1 MGSRLSRQGSLDNES
16 FSKKQR
22 KPLGGTGQSGR
33 GGGDFLFALMLKSDK
48 LPGMLRRSNHSPYVR
63 RVAWIK
69 EIQKLL
75 RERRMEQATD
85 VLKLLRKDL
94 GLEGT
99 SLNDILYKNAAF
111 LNLVDPISHELLL
124 SLAREM
130 QCPKKDADIIKS
142 SDKICRQLIYHLT
155 PHSKWLRQSMSR
167 RKSQACLKTTLQKK
181 LSSDSIDLS
190 GIPLSTR
197 DVRQVAFYVQ
207 NNRDSLVAV
216 DVSFTELSDDNLR
229 LLLPLLASLPKLST
243 LALNGN
249 RLTLAILKDLTEM
262 LKDPKKFS
270 SLAWI
275 DLGNNVDIFTMPQPL
290 LVALR
295 RRCSLKSSLPTIYEY
310 TEGQPYSYHL
320 ETSIEEP
327 SHYEEEEEEDVE
339 EEDEEEDRRSAFSV
353 GRTQSILGVDQV
365 GMPQHRPISFNT
377 AFVNIGEDFNVT
389 EGLFTC
395 RIPGAYYFSF
405 NVGKLPQKTLSVKLM
420 KNHLEV
426 QAMIYD
432 DSQGEKALQSQSLMM
447 ALKSGDT
454 VWLYS
459 HQRDGFGAY
468 SNHAKYITFTG
479 FLVYPDITPSPTTS
493 ATTSQSQADKR
504 P

>member
-1 MGSRLSRQGSLDNES
+1 MGSRLSRQSSLDNEN
-16 FSKKQR
+16 FSKKRR
-22 KPLGGTGQSGR
+22 KLLDGSGESER
-33 GGGDFLFALMLKSDK
+33 GSRGSGDFLFAMMLKSDK
-48 LPGMLRRSNHSPYVR
+48 LPGMLRRTNHSPYIR

-75 RERRMEQATD
+75 RDRRMEQATD

-130 QCPKKDADIIKS
+130 QCPKKDADTRKS

-190 GIPLSTR
+190 GVALSTR
-197 DVRQVAFYVQ
+197 DVRQVAFYLQ
-207 NNRDSLVAV
+207 NNRDSVVAV
-216 DVSFTELSDDNLR
+216 DISFTELQDENLKI
-229 LLLPLLASLPKLST
+229 LLPLLASLPKLST

-249 RLTLAILKDLTEM
+249 RLTLAVLKDLTEM
-262 LKDPKKFS
+262 LKDPKMFS

-310 TEGQPYSYHL
+310 TEGQPYYYHL

-327 SHYEEEEEEDVE
+327 SLYEEEEEEE
-339 EEDEEEDRRSAFSV
+339 EEAEDDEDDMGNKFE
-353 GRTQSILGVDQV
+353 
-365 GMPQHRPISFNT
+365 
-377 AFVNIGEDFNVT
+377 
-389 EGLFTC
+389 
-395 RIPGAYYFSF
+395 
-405 NVGKLPQKTLSVKLM
+405 
-420 KNHLEV
+420 LEPW
-426 QAMIYD
+426 
-432 DSQGEKALQSQSLMM
+432 SLGEKQLS
-447 ALKSGDT
+447 KD
-454 VWLYS
+454 
-459 HQRDGFGAY
+459 
-468 SNHAKYITFTG
+468 FT
-479 FLVYPDITPSPTTS
+479 LHYCE
-493 ATTSQSQADKR
+493 R
-504 P
+504 

>member
-1 MGSRLSRQGSLDNES
+1 MGSRLSRQSSLDNEN
-16 FSKKQR
+16 FSKKRR
-22 KPLGGTGQSGR
+22 KLVDSSGESDRGSR

-48 LPGMLRRSNHSPYVR
+48 LPGMLRRTNHSPYMR

-75 RERRMEQATD
+75 RDRRIEQATD

-130 QCPKKDADIIKS
+130 QCPKKDADTIKS

-181 LSSDSIDLS
+181 LSSDSVDLS

-197 DVRQVAFYVQ
+197 DVREVAFYLQ
-207 NNRDSLVAV
+207 NNRDSVVAV
-216 DVSFTELSDDNLR
+216 DISFTELQDENLR
-229 LLLPLLASLPKLST
+229 ILLPLLASLPKLST

-262 LKDPKKFS
+262 LKDPKMFS

-310 TEGQPYSYHL
+310 TEGQPYCYHL

-327 SHYEEEEEEDVE
+327 SHYEEEEEDEDE
-339 EEDEEEDRRSAFSV
+339 AEDDEEEV
-353 GRTQSILGVDQV
+353 GNK
-365 GMPQHRPISFNT
+365 F
-377 AFVNIGEDFNVT
+377 E
-389 EGLFTC
+389 
-395 RIPGAYYFSF
+395 
-405 NVGKLPQKTLSVKLM
+405 
-420 KNHLEV
+420 LEPW
-426 QAMIYD
+426 AL
-432 DSQGEKALQSQSLMM
+432 GEKQLS
-447 ALKSGDT
+447 KD
-454 VWLYS
+454 
-459 HQRDGFGAY
+459 
-468 SNHAKYITFTG
+468 FT
-479 FLVYPDITPSPTTS
+479 LHYCE
-493 ATTSQSQADKR
+493 R
-504 P
+504 

>member
-1 MGSRLSRQGSLDNES
+1 MGSRLSRQNSLNNENFSQKRRRLADVATQGDN
-16 FSKKQR
+16 R
-22 KPLGGTGQSGR
+22 SGR
-33 GGGDFLFALMLKSDK
+33 AGGDLLFALMLKTDK

-63 RVAWIK
+63 RVAWIR

-75 RERRMEQATD
+75 RDRRMEQATD
-85 VLKLLRKDL
+85 VLRLLRKDL

-130 QCPKKDADIIKS
+130 QNPKKDSDTIKS

-181 LSSDSIDLS
+181 LSNDTVDLS

-197 DVRQVAFYVQ
+197 DVRQVAFYLQ
-207 NNRDSLVAV
+207 NNRDSVVAV
-216 DVSFTELSDDNLR
+216 DISFTELQDENLM
-229 LLLPLLASLPKLST
+229 LLLPLLASLPKLNN

-249 RLTLAILKDLTEM
+249 RLTLTVLKDLTEM
-262 LKDPKKFS
+262 LKDPKKFA

-310 TEGQPYSYHL
+310 TEGQPYCYHL

-327 SHYEEEEEEDVE
+327 SHYEEEEE
-339 EEDEEEDRRSAFSV
+339 
-353 GRTQSILGVDQV
+353 
-365 GMPQHRPISFNT
+365 
-377 AFVNIGEDFNVT
+377 GEDPEDDI
-389 EGLFTC
+389 EGMGNKFE
-395 RIPGAYYFSF
+395 
-405 NVGKLPQKTLSVKLM
+405 
-420 KNHLEV
+420 LEPWGL
-426 QAMIYD
+426 
-432 DSQGEKALQSQSLMM
+432 GEKQLS
-447 ALKSGDT
+447 KD
-454 VWLYS
+454 
-459 HQRDGFGAY
+459 
-468 SNHAKYITFTG
+468 FT
-479 FLVYPDITPSPTTS
+479 LHYCE
-493 ATTSQSQADKR
+493 R
-504 P
+504 

>member
-1 MGSRLSRQGSLDNES
+1 MGSRLSRQSSLDNEN
-16 FSKKQR
+16 FSKKRR
-22 KPLGGTGQSGR
+22 KLLDGSGDSDRGSSR

-48 LPGMLRRSNHSPYVR
+48 LPGMLRRTNHSPYMR

-75 RERRMEQATD
+75 RDRRIEQATD

-130 QCPKKDADIIKS
+130 QCPKKDADTIKS

-181 LSSDSIDLS
+181 LSSDSVDLS

-197 DVRQVAFYVQ
+197 DVRQVAFYLQ
-207 NNRDSLVAV
+207 NNRDSVVAV
-216 DVSFTELSDDNLR
+216 DISFTELQDDNLR
-229 LLLPLLASLPKLST
+229 ILLPLLASLPKLST

-262 LKDPKKFS
+262 LKDPKMFS
-270 SLAWI
+270 NLAWI

-310 TEGQPYSYHL
+310 TEGQPYCYHL

-327 SHYEEEEEEDVE
+327 SHYEEEEEEDD
-339 EEDEEEDRRSAFSV
+339 EDEDDDMGS
-353 GRTQSILGVDQV
+353 
-365 GMPQHRPISFNT
+365 
-377 AFVNIGEDFNVT
+377 
-389 EGLFTC
+389 
-395 RIPGAYYFSF
+395 
-405 NVGKLPQKTLSVKLM
+405 KLE
-420 KNHLEV
+420 LEPW
-426 QAMIYD
+426 A
-432 DSQGEKALQSQSLMM
+432 SGEKQLS
-447 ALKSGDT
+447 KD
-454 VWLYS
+454 
-459 HQRDGFGAY
+459 
-468 SNHAKYITFTG
+468 FT
-479 FLVYPDITPSPTTS
+479 LHYCE
-493 ATTSQSQADKR
+493 R
-504 P
+504 

>member
-1 MGSRLSRQGSLDNES
+1 MGSRLSRQSSLDNEN
-16 FSKKQR
+16 FSKKRR
-22 KPLGGTGQSGR
+22 KIQQEAGGEGERSSRT
-33 GGGDFLFALMLKSDK
+33 GGDFLFAMMLKSDK
-48 LPGMLRRSNHSPYVR
+48 LPGMLRRSHHSPYIR

-75 RERRMEQATD
+75 RERRIEQATE

-94 GLEGT
+94 GLEGS

-130 QCPKKDADIIKS
+130 QCPKKDADTIKS

-181 LSSDSIDLS
+181 ISSDSVDLS

-197 DVRQVAFYVQ
+197 DVRQVAFYLQ
-207 NNRDSLVAV
+207 NNKDSVVAV
-216 DVSFTELSDDNLR
+216 DVSFTELQDDNLR
-229 LLLPLLASLPKLST
+229 ILLPLLASLPKLST

-249 RLTLAILKDLTEM
+249 RLTLSILKDLTEM

-310 TEGQPYSYHL
+310 TEGQPYCYHL

-327 SHYEEEEEEDVE
+327 SHYEE
-339 EEDEEEDRRSAFSV
+339 DEEEGDAE
-353 GRTQSILGVDQV
+353 LDDLENKYDLE
-365 GMPQHRPISFNT
+365 PW
-377 AFVNIGEDFNVT
+377 
-389 EGLFTC
+389 GL
-395 RIPGAYYFSF
+395 
-405 NVGKLPQKTLSVKLM
+405 
-420 KNHLEV
+420 
-426 QAMIYD
+426 
-432 DSQGEKALQSQSLMM
+432 GEKHLS
-447 ALKSGDT
+447 KD
-454 VWLYS
+454 
-459 HQRDGFGAY
+459 
-468 SNHAKYITFTG
+468 FT
-479 FLVYPDITPSPTTS
+479 LHYCE
-493 ATTSQSQADKR
+493 R
-504 P
+504 

>member
-1 MGSRLSRQGSLDNES
+1 MGSRLSRQSSLDNEN
-16 FSKKQR
+16 FCKKRR
-22 KPLGGTGQSGR
+22 KLLDSSGEGERGSR
-33 GGGDFLFALMLKSDK
+33 GGGDFLFAMMLKSDK
-48 LPGMLRRSNHSPYVR
+48 LPGMLRRTNHSPYMR

-75 RERRMEQATD
+75 RDRRIEQATA

-130 QCPKKDADIIKS
+130 QCPKKDADTIKS

-181 LSSDSIDLS
+181 LSSDTVDLS
-190 GIPLSTR
+190 GIPLSSR
-197 DVRQVAFYVQ
+197 DIRQVAFYLQ
-207 NNRDSLVAV
+207 SNRDSVVAV
-216 DVSFTELSDDNLR
+216 DISFTELQDENLR
-229 LLLPLLASLPKLST
+229 ILLPILALLPKLNT

-262 LKDPKKFS
+262 LKDPRKFS

-320 ETSIEEP
+320 EISIEEP
-327 SHYEEEEEEDVE
+327 SHYEEEEEEDEDV
-339 EEDEEEDRRSAFSV
+339 EEDEDDV
-353 GRTQSILGVDQV
+353 GNKFELE
-365 GMPQHRPISFNT
+365 PW
-377 AFVNIGEDFNVT
+377 
-389 EGLFTC
+389 GL
-395 RIPGAYYFSF
+395 
-405 NVGKLPQKTLSVKLM
+405 
-420 KNHLEV
+420 
-426 QAMIYD
+426 
-432 DSQGEKALQSQSLMM
+432 GEKQLS
-447 ALKSGDT
+447 K
-454 VWLYS
+454 
-459 HQRDGFGAY
+459 
-468 SNHAKYITFTG
+468 NFT
-479 FLVYPDITPSPTTS
+479 LHYCE
-493 ATTSQSQADKR
+493 R
-504 P
+504 

>member
-1 MGSRLSRQGSLDNES
+1 MGSRLSRQSSLDNEN
-16 FSKKQR
+16 FSKKRR
-22 KPLGGTGQSGR
+22 KLLDGTGESDRGSR

-48 LPGMLRRSNHSPYVR
+48 LPGMLRRTNHSPYMR
-63 RVAWIK
+63 RVTWIK

-75 RERRMEQATD
+75 RDRRIEQATD

-130 QCPKKDADIIKS
+130 QCPKKDADTIKS

-181 LSSDSIDLS
+181 LSSDSVDLS

-197 DVRQVAFYVQ
+197 DVRQVAFYLQ
-207 NNRDSLVAV
+207 NNRDSVVAV
-216 DVSFTELSDDNLR
+216 DISFTELQDENLR

-270 SLAWI
+270 NLAWI

-310 TEGQPYSYHL
+310 TEGQPYCYHL

-327 SHYEEEEEEDVE
+327 SHYEEEEEEE
-339 EEDEEEDRRSAFSV
+339 EEVEDDEMTWGTIRLGAV
-353 GRTQSILGVDQV
+353 GFGRE
-365 GMPQHRPISFNT
+365 
-377 AFVNIGEDFNVT
+377 A
-389 EGLFTC
+389 
-395 RIPGAYYFSF
+395 
-405 NVGKLPQKTLSVKLM
+405 
-420 KNHLEV
+420 
-426 QAMIYD
+426 
-432 DSQGEKALQSQSLMM
+432 ALQRLHPSL
-447 ALKSGDT
+447 
-454 VWLYS
+454 
-459 HQRDGFGAY
+459 
-468 SNHAKYITFTG
+468 
-479 FLVYPDITPSPTTS
+479 
-493 ATTSQSQADKR
+493 
-504 P
+504 

>member
-1 MGSRLSRQGSLDNES
+1 MGSRLSRQNSLNNENFSQKRRRLADVATQGDN
-16 FSKKQR
+16 R
-22 KPLGGTGQSGR
+22 SGR
-33 GGGDFLFALMLKSDK
+33 AGGDLLFALMLKTDK

-63 RVAWIK
+63 RVTWIR

-75 RERRMEQATD
+75 RDRRMEQATD
-85 VLKLLRKDL
+85 VLRLLRKDL

-130 QCPKKDADIIKS
+130 QNPKKDSDTIKS

-181 LSSDSIDLS
+181 LSNDTVDLS

-197 DVRQVAFYVQ
+197 DVRQVAFYLQ
-207 NNRDSLVAV
+207 NNRDSVVAV
-216 DVSFTELSDDNLR
+216 DISFTELQDENLT
-229 LLLPLLASLPKLST
+229 LLLPLLASLPKLNT

-249 RLTLAILKDLTEM
+249 RLTLTVLKDLTEM
-262 LKDPKKFS
+262 LKDPKKFA

-310 TEGQPYSYHL
+310 TEGQPYCYHL

-327 SHYEEEEEEDVE
+327 SHYEEEEE
-339 EEDEEEDRRSAFSV
+339 
-353 GRTQSILGVDQV
+353 
-365 GMPQHRPISFNT
+365 
-377 AFVNIGEDFNVT
+377 GEDPEDDIDGMGNKF
-389 EGLFTC
+389 ELEPWGL
-395 RIPGAYYFSF
+395 
-405 NVGKLPQKTLSVKLM
+405 
-420 KNHLEV
+420 
-426 QAMIYD
+426 
-432 DSQGEKALQSQSLMM
+432 GEKQLS
-447 ALKSGDT
+447 KD
-454 VWLYS
+454 
-459 HQRDGFGAY
+459 
-468 SNHAKYITFTG
+468 FT
-479 FLVYPDITPSPTTS
+479 LHYCE
-493 ATTSQSQADKR
+493 R
-504 P
+504 

>member
-1 MGSRLSRQGSLDNES
+1 MGSRLSRQSSLDNEN
-16 FSKKQR
+16 FSKKRR
-22 KPLGGTGQSGR
+22 KLLDSTGESDRSSR

-48 LPGMLRRSNHSPYVR
+48 LPGMLRRTNHSPYMR

-75 RERRMEQATD
+75 RDRRIEQATD

-130 QCPKKDADIIKS
+130 QCPKKDADTIKS

-181 LSSDSIDLS
+181 LSSDSVDLS

-197 DVRQVAFYVQ
+197 DVRQVAFYLQ
-207 NNRDSLVAV
+207 NNRDSVVAV
-216 DVSFTELSDDNLR
+216 DISFTELHDENLKI
-229 LLLPLLASLPKLST
+229 LLPLLASLPKLST

-262 LKDPKKFS
+262 LKDPKMFS
-270 SLAWI
+270 NLAWI

-310 TEGQPYSYHL
+310 TEGQPYCYHL

-327 SHYEEEEEEDVE
+327 SHYEEEEEDE
-339 EEDEEEDRRSAFSV
+339 EEGEDEEDDMGNKFE
-353 GRTQSILGVDQV
+353 
-365 GMPQHRPISFNT
+365 
-377 AFVNIGEDFNVT
+377 
-389 EGLFTC
+389 
-395 RIPGAYYFSF
+395 
-405 NVGKLPQKTLSVKLM
+405 
-420 KNHLEV
+420 LEPW
-426 QAMIYD
+426 
-432 DSQGEKALQSQSLMM
+432 SLGEKQLS
-447 ALKSGDT
+447 KD
-454 VWLYS
+454 
-459 HQRDGFGAY
+459 
-468 SNHAKYITFTG
+468 FT
-479 FLVYPDITPSPTTS
+479 LHYCE
-493 ATTSQSQADKR
+493 R
-504 P
+504 

>member
-1 MGSRLSRQGSLDNES
+1 MGSRLSRQSSLDNEN
-16 FSKKQR
+16 FSKTRR
-22 KPLGGTGQSGR
+22 KLLNGTGENDRGSSK

-48 LPGMLRRSNHSPYVR
+48 LPGMLRRTNHSPYMR

-75 RERRMEQATD
+75 RERRLEQAAD

-130 QCPKKDADIIKS
+130 QCPKKDADTIKS

-167 RKSQACLKTTLQKK
+167 RKSQACLKTTLHKK
-181 LSSDSIDLS
+181 LTSDTVDLS

-197 DVRQVAFYVQ
+197 DVRQVAFYLQ
-207 NNRDSLVAV
+207 NNRDSVMAV
-216 DVSFTELSDDNLR
+216 DVSFTELHDDNLKI
-229 LLLPLLASLPKLST
+229 LLPLLASLPKLST

-262 LKDPKKFS
+262 LKDPKMFS
-270 SLAWI
+270 NLSWI

-310 TEGQPYSYHL
+310 TEGQPYCYHM

-327 SHYEEEEEEDVE
+327 SHYEEEEEEDE
-339 EEDEEEDRRSAFSV
+339 
-353 GRTQSILGVDQV
+353 
-365 GMPQHRPISFNT
+365 
-377 AFVNIGEDFNVT
+377 GEQQDDDDDMGNKY
-389 EGLFTC
+389 ELEPWGL
-395 RIPGAYYFSF
+395 
-405 NVGKLPQKTLSVKLM
+405 
-420 KNHLEV
+420 
-426 QAMIYD
+426 
-432 DSQGEKALQSQSLMM
+432 GEKQLS
-447 ALKSGDT
+447 KE
-454 VWLYS
+454 
-459 HQRDGFGAY
+459 
-468 SNHAKYITFTG
+468 FT
-479 FLVYPDITPSPTTS
+479 LHYCE
-493 ATTSQSQADKR
+493 R
-504 P
+504 